1 MTSQINSDD
10 SSAVNDKLLGVNI
23 IIIDEIRTT
32 SASD

>member
-10 SSAVNDKLLGVNI
+10 NSAVNDKLLDVNI